1 MASCEDFISAQAP
14 QDVVFGKRQM
24 HIYFFRL
31 RKFERTNI
39 SDFQGPKNGFN
50 LDHPGPPI
58 PVVDSLLIPIYTHI
72 HKYTQILK
80 LVEGYLTGN
89 PKVYIDIYDYIRIIS
104 YNIVR
109 DHICVGKHLSVFWKV
124 SLKSNRGLP
133 MDYPIDF
140 FTEINLSIGLLVVT
154 VTHHYPT
161 QKTSQMYP
169 HYCDPII

>member
-89 PKVYIDIYDYIRIIS
+89 PKVYIYIRLYT
-104 YNIVR
+104 YNIV
-109 DHICVGKHLSVFWKV
+109 
-124 SLKSNRGLP
+124 
-133 MDYPIDF
+133 
-140 FTEINLSIGLLVVT
+140 
-154 VTHHYPT
+154 
-161 QKTSQMYP
+161 
-169 HYCDPII
+169 

>member
-89 PKVYIDIYDYIRIIS
+89 PKVYIYTIIY
-104 YNIVR
+104 V
-109 DHICVGKHLSVFWKV
+109 
-124 SLKSNRGLP
+124 
-133 MDYPIDF
+133 
-140 FTEINLSIGLLVVT
+140 
-154 VTHHYPT
+154 
-161 QKTSQMYP
+161 
-169 HYCDPII
+169 